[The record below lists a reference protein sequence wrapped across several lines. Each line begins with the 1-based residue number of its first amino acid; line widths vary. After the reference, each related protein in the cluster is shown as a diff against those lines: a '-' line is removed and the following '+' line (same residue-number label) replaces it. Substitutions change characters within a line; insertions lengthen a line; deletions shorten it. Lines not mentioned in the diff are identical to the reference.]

1 MLLSPNSPELFT
13 GGPFGRAAPSLV
25 AVVLLVTLLPS
36 SEPRPVVSSPSPRRA
51 ADTITVTDGTG
62 RRILLHEP
70 PERIVSLVP
79 SITGILL
86 RLGAEGRIVGRTV
99 HDTADALSDVA
110 AVGKGR
116 TPSLE
121 KIVSLEPALVIAWPD
136 QRGSRRGKRF
146 STLFPAVYYAEQD
159 GVEEMLAAVRDAGR
173 ITGHPERAG
182 SIVSAIRDGLEAVR
196 RRVADLPRR
205 DVFYVVWPDPPTTT
219 GGGTYLNQIISVAG
233 GRNVFSDEDDP
244 WPRVSIEAV
253 VERSPDVVVV
263 GREHGTGAGP
273 AMIRNSGTWR
283 EVRAVR
289 EDRVVGVNAD
299 LFHRPGPH
307 VVAAARRLAALL
319 HPDAVPNEWKP

>member
-1 MLLSPNSPELFT
+1 MLPSPDSPELST
-13 GGPFGRAAPSLV
+13 GGPSGRAAPSLV
-25 AVVLLVTLLPS
+25 AAVLLVTLLPS
-36 SEPRPVVSSPSPRRA
+36 SAPRPVVSSPSPRRA
-51 ADTITVTDGTG
+51 ADTIRVTDGTG
-62 RRILLHEP
+62 RHITLPEP

-79 SITGILL
+79 SVTGILL
-86 RLGAEGRIVGRTV
+86 RLGTQGRLVGRTV
-99 HDTADALSDVA
+99 HDTAEALSDVA

-121 KIVSLEPALVIAWPD
+121 KIVSLEPDLVIAWPD

-159 GVEEMLAAVRDAGR
+159 GVEEMLATVRDAGR
-173 ITGHPERAG
+173 ITGRPERAD
-182 SIVSAIRDGLEAVR
+182 SLVSAIRGGLENVR
-196 RRVADLPRR
+196 RRIANLPRR

-233 GRNVFSDEDDP
+233 GRNVFADQDEP
-244 WPRVSIEAV
+244 WPRVSVEAV
-253 VERSPDVVVV
+253 VERSPDVVVA

-273 AMIRNSGTWR
+273 AMIRNSDTWR

-289 EDRVVGVNAD
+289 EGRVVGVDAD

-307 VVAAARRLAALL
+307 VVEAARRLAALL